1 MKIKGDL
8 SKNEILQSK
17 ADKYSWYHTIKLSND
32 VYTKSVIP
40 HFKEKWDFMLQGMEN
55 IDFKNKRVLDVG
67 CRDGL
72 FSFEAEKRGAKEII
86 AIDNDISEGASEFLI
101 PLFNSKVQM
110 YEMNLYD
117 LNPEKFGL
125 FDVIIFYGVLY
136 HLRYPIWGLNKLA
149 SCLSDDG
156 FLLLESGMLVNK
168 TLENKDILYC
178 PVEES
183 PYEESSCTFF
193 NKKGL
198 TTTMRSL
205 KFNLLDYR
213 TINQNKKP
221 SLIKNIKSIARR
233 FIEYFKKILGF
244 QININSDITRQLFI
258 FKKDTQVQL
267 ELMNK
272 QNKHDD
278 VNKYWNGIHNKSKKG
293 FEKFNPSKT
302 STSNWR

>member
-1 MKIKGDL
+1 MSNSLKE
-8 SKNEILQSK
+8 NETLQAN
-17 ADKYSWYHTIKLSND
+17 ADKYSWYHTIKLAD
-32 VYTKSVIP
+32 GVYTKSAIP
-40 HFKEKWDFMLQGMEN
+40 HFKDKWDFMLQGMEN

-86 AIDNDISEGASEFLI
+86 GIDNDISKGASEFLI
-101 PLFNSKVQM
+101 PLFKSKVKM

-117 LNPEKFGL
+117 LKPEKFGL

-136 HLRYPIWGLNKLA
+136 HLRYPIWGLKKLA
-149 SCLSDDG
+149 SCLSDNG

-198 TTTMRSL
+198 STTMRSL
-205 KFNLLDYR
+205 KFKLLDSR
-213 TINQNKKP
+213 TINQNKKISP
-221 SLIKNIKSIARR
+221 YKKIKLIARR
-233 FIEYFKKILGF
+233 LIEYFKKILGF
-244 QININSDITRQLFI
+244 QISINSDISRQLFI
-258 FKKDTQVQL
+258 FKKDMQL
-267 ELMNK
+267 QLNLKNK

-278 VNKYWNGIHNKSKKG
+278 VNDYWNGIHNKSKKG
-293 FEKFNPSKT
+293 FDKFNPSKN

>member
-1 MKIKGDL
+1 MNNSLKEK
-8 SKNEILQSK
+8 EILQAN
-17 ADKYSWYHTIKLSND
+17 ADKYSWYHTIKLSD
-32 VYTKSVIP
+32 GVYTKSAIP
-40 HFKEKWDFMLQGMEN
+40 HFKDKWDFMLQGMED

-101 PLFNSKVQM
+101 PLFKSKVQM

-136 HLRYPIWGLNKLA
+136 HLRYPIWGLKKLS
-149 SCLSDDG
+149 SCLSGDG

-198 TTTMRSL
+198 LTTMRSL
-205 KFNLLDYR
+205 KFQLLDYR
-213 TINQNKKP
+213 TINQNKKI
-221 SLIKNIKSIARR
+221 SLKKNIKLIARR
-233 FIEYFKKILGF
+233 FIEYFKKIFGF
-244 QININSDITRQLFI
+244 EININSDISRQLFI
-258 FKKDTQVQL
+258 FKKDMQL
-267 ELMNK
+267 QLNLKNK
-272 QNKHDD
+272 QKKHDD
-278 VNKYWNGIHNKSKKG
+278 VNKYWNGIHDKSKKG
-293 FEKFNPSKT
+293 FDKFNPSKI